1 MKNIENIPEERKFK
15 KVGETNLIDNIIDY
29 VTDKISY
36 DTGTPPIIENN
47 TIIQPGN
54 PSNITI
60 SIGCDSDDHGRFF
73 DYAITIV
80 IYNDWMRNG
89 AHFVYK
95 KLKLPKSM
103 VIKGEKLNQ
112 WIKEPID
119 PIYYKKI
126 PTNLYT
132 LVYNKLMNEAKYVL
146 ETALY
151 IDEGLQGKYY
161 IEHERN
167 EYDGSKPYRLPV
179 IHVDFNPDEGD
190 GRKNKSNDV
199 YHTMM
204 GEFCG
209 AGFKVVCKPTAY
221 ASTAAADFIVSK
233 KKR

>member
-1 MKNIENIPEERKFK
+1 MKKQEIIGQEIKFK
-15 KVGETNLIDNIIDY
+15 KVGEHLLIDNIINY
-29 VTDKISY
+29 VTEKISY
-36 DTGTPPIIENN
+36 DPGSTPIIENN
-47 TIIQPGN
+47 VLLQPGN

-60 SIGCDSDDHGRFF
+60 SVGCDSEDHGKFF
-73 DYAITIV
+73 TYAITIV

-95 KLKLPKSM
+95 KLKIPKSM
-103 VIKGEKLNQ
+103 VIKGMSINQ
-112 WIKEPID
+112 WVKEPID
-119 PIYYKKI
+119 PIYFKKI

-151 IDEGLQGKYY
+151 IDEGLKGKYY
-161 IEHERN
+161 KEHERN
-167 EYDGSKPYRLPV
+167 EYDNSKPYRLPV
-179 IHVDFNPDEGD
+179 IHVDFNPEIGES
-190 GRKNKSNDV
+190 RKNKSNDV

-221 ASTAAADFIVSK
+221 AASAAADFILK
-233 KKR
+233 